1 MELTIDSKPC
11 DLAGEPIAVG
21 GYAAAELADVEAA
34 REGRSQEF
42 TPVSYTH
49 LTLPTILRV

>member
-34 REGRSQEF
+34 REGR
-42 TPVSYTH
+42 TGRPVAGVH
-49 LTLPTILRV
+49 APRDAP

>member
-21 GYAAAELADVEAA
+21 GY
-34 REGRSQEF
+34 GRRG
-42 TPVSYTH
+42 TRGRGGRTGRPVAGVH
-49 LTLPTILRV
+49 APRDAP

>member
-21 GYAAAELADVEAA
+21 GYAAGGT
-34 REGRSQEF
+34 RGRGSR
-42 TPVSYTH
+42 TGRPVAGVH
-49 LTLPTILRV
+49 APRDAP